1 MLIVRKSKIFI
12 FLSRLNSLSHGP
24 TIGPNSIHYG
34 CLRFNN
40 SFHKAMMMSSS
51 PWWVSRMASVQAEIL
66 LMLITTM
73 MSPAAGQ
80 LGQYKLD
87 INGKSS
93 EGIFVTYFQVKMTFL
108 LPMIIV

>member
-1 MLIVRKSKIFI
+1 
-12 FLSRLNSLSHGP
+12 
-24 TIGPNSIHYG
+24 
-34 CLRFNN
+34 
-40 SFHKAMMMSSS
+40 
-51 PWWVSRMASVQAEIL
+51 MASVQAEIL

-108 LPMIIV
+108 LPITT